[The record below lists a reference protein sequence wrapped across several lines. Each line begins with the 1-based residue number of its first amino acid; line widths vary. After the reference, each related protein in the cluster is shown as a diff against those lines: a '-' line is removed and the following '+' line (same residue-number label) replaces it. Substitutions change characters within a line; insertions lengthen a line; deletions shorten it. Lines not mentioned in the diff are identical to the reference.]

1 MPTTAP
7 KFTSE
12 NCELMVFRLGSQEFC
27 IDIMSVRDIRGWTF
41 ATVLPHSPSYVRGVI
56 NLRGLVL
63 PVVDLSARLGFAPI
77 EATARSVIIVT
88 QFEQKSVGLLVDAVS
103 DIVTVT
109 KGEIQKTPDVVSEL
123 AQSFVM
129 GVIAVEGRMISLVGL
144 DHLLPQSVMV
154 EA

>member
-1 MPTTAP
+1 MQTAASRFAP
-7 KFTSE
+7 ET
-12 NCELMVFRLGSQEFC
+12 CELMVFRLGSQEFC
-27 IDIMSVRDIRGWTF
+27 IDIMSVRDIRGWTL
-41 ATVLPHSPSYVRGVI
+41 ATILPHSPSYVRGVI

-63 PVVDLSARLGFAPI
+63 PVVDLAARLGFTAI

-103 DIVTVT
+103 DIVTVA
-109 KGEIQKTPDVVSEL
+109 KSDIQKTPDVVSDL

-144 DHLLPQSVMV
+144 NNLLPQTVPV